1 MTDPLQD
8 ADPLC
13 RLGAAE
19 LASAYAAK
27 TLSPVEV
34 VRACLDRAE
43 TVQQWFNAF
52 TLIDHETALAAAR
65 ASEAR
70 WHAGRPLGPA
80 DGVPTTIK
88 DIVLVAG
95 WGIRYGTVATPPV
108 VAEADS
114 PAVRLLRDAG
124 AVLLGLTTTPEF
136 GWKAVTDSAASGTT
150 RNPLD
155 PSLTSG
161 GSSGGAAVAAACG
174 AGVFHLG
181 TDGGGSIRIPAAF
194 CGVVGHKP
202 TFGRVPAHPISAFGT
217 LAHLGPIART
227 ATDAEAMLSVMSGRD
242 ERDWFQPPG
251 SWPVEAAF
259 PGWPQLRIGV
269 WRTPPHGAVDPVVAS
284 AFETALASLANAGAT
299 LEDVRLPGADLHAMF
314 QALWFAGAASRLR
327 AVPAERLADVDPG
340 LREVA
345 ACGAAIPL
353 TDYLDATSRRAE
365 FGAAMDAL
373 LTRFDLLVS
382 PAVAVP
388 PFAAGAEVP
397 PGSGMAR
404 WTEWAGFSYPI
415 NLSQQP
421 ACVAAGL
428 QFVAA
433 RGHDHLALRAASFT
447 RRTPASRGASFAP

>member
-1 MTDPLQD
+1 MTQYDESVADPLRD

-19 LASAYAAK
+19 LARAYATR

-34 VRACLDRAE
+34 TRACLDRAE
-43 TVQQWFNAF
+43 TTQQRFNAF

-70 WHAGRPLGPA
+70 WHAGQSLGPA

-95 WGIRYGTVATPPV
+95 WGVRYGTVALPPT
-108 VAEADS
+108 VAETDS

-124 AVLLGLTTTPEF
+124 AVLLGFTTTPEF
-136 GWKAVTDSAASGTT
+136 GWKAVTDSAASGIT

-155 PSLTSG
+155 PSLGSG

-227 ATDAEAMLSVMSGRD
+227 AADAETMFSVMSGRD
-242 ERDWFQPPG
+242 GRDWFQPPG
-251 SWPVEAAF
+251 SWPVEPEF
-259 PGWPQLRIGV
+259 PGWPRLRIGV
-269 WRTPPHGAVDPVVAS
+269 WRTPPHGAVDPAIAS
-284 AFETALASLANAGAT
+284 AFEAALASLAGAGAV
-299 LEDVRLPGADLHAMF
+299 LEDIDLPGADLHEMF
-314 QALWFAGAASRLR
+314 QTLWFAGAASRLR
-327 AVPAERLADVDPG
+327 AVPAERLAAVEPG
-340 LREVA
+340 LRDIA
-345 ACGAAIPL
+345 RQGAAIPL
-353 TDYLDATSRRAE
+353 TDYLAATARRAE
-365 FGAAMDAL
+365 FGAGMDAL
-373 LTRFDLLVS
+373 LDRFDLLVS

-397 PGSGMAR
+397 PGSGLAR
-404 WTEWAGFSYPI
+404 WTEWAGFSYPL

-421 ACVAAGL
+421 ACVMARL

-433 RGHDHLALRAASFT
+433 RGHDYLALRAAAAWT
-447 RRTPASRGASFAP
+447 GLG

>member
-1 MTDPLQD
+1 MTDRLDPLQD
-8 ADPLC
+8 AGPLC
-13 RLGAAE
+13 RLGAVE

-27 TLSPVEV
+27 TVSPVEV
-34 VRACLDRAE
+34 AQACLDRAE
-43 TVQQWFNAF
+43 TVQQRFNAF
-52 TLIDHETALAAAR
+52 TLIDHGTALAAAR

-95 WGIRYGTVATPPV
+95 WGVRYGTTTLPPV
-108 VAEADS
+108 TAEADS

-124 AVLLGLTTTPEF
+124 AVLMGLTTTPEF
-136 GWKAVTDSAASGTT
+136 GWKAVTDSAATGIT
-150 RNPLD
+150 RNPID

-161 GSSGGAAVAAACG
+161 GSSGGAAAAAACG

-227 ATDAEAMLSVMSGRD
+227 AADAEVMLAAMSGRD
-242 ERDWFQPPG
+242 TRDWFQPPG
-251 SWPVEAAF
+251 SWPVENDF
-259 PGWPQLRIGV
+259 PGWPGLRVGI
-269 WRTPPHGAVDPVVAS
+269 WRTPPHGAVDPAIAS
-284 AFETALASLANAGAT
+284 AFEVAVASLADAGAA
-299 LEDVRLPGADLHAMF
+299 LEEVQLPGADLHATF
-314 QALWFAGAASRLR
+314 QTLWFAGAASRLR
-327 AVPAERLADVDPG
+327 AVPADRLAAVDPG

-345 ACGAAIPL
+345 ELGAAIPL
-353 TDYLDATSRRAE
+353 TAYLDAVMRRAE

-373 LTRFDLLVS
+373 LTRHDLLVS

-397 PGSGMAR
+397 PGSGLAR
-404 WTEWAGFSYPI
+404 WTGWAGFSYPI

-421 ACVAAGL
+421 ACVVPAGSASL
-428 QFVAA
+428 QFVSA
-433 RGHDHLALRAASFT
+433 RGYDFLALQTAAAWT
-447 RRTPASRGASFAP
+447 ALSR

>member
-1 MTDPLQD
+1 MRD

-19 LASAYAAK
+19 LTRAYAAG

-34 VRACLDRAE
+34 ARACLDRAE
-43 TVQQWFNAF
+43 TVRQRFNAF

-70 WHAGRPLGPA
+70 WHAGQSLGPA

-95 WGIRYGTVATPPV
+95 WGVRFGTSALPPV
-108 VAEADS
+108 TAETDS

-124 AVLLGLTTTPEF
+124 AVLLGLTATPEF
-136 GWKAVTDSAASGTT
+136 GWKAVTDSAANGIT

-194 CGVVGHKP
+194 CGVAGHKP

-227 ATDAEAMLSVMSGRD
+227 AADAEIMFSVMSGRD
-242 ERDWFQPPG
+242 GRDWFQPPG
-251 SWPVEAAF
+251 SWPVEPDF
-259 PGWPQLRIGV
+259 PGWSRLRVGV
-269 WRTPPHGAVDPVVAS
+269 WRTPPHGAVDPAVAS
-284 AFETALASLANAGAT
+284 AFETALASLAGAGAV
-299 LEDVRLPGADLHAMF
+299 LEDIELPVGDLHAMF
-314 QALWFAGAASRLR
+314 KTLWFAGAASRLR
-327 AVPAERLADVDPG
+327 AVPAERLAAVEPG
-340 LREVA
+340 LREIA
-345 ACGAAIPL
+345 EQGAAIPL
-353 TDYLDATSRRAE
+353 TDYLDAVVRRAE

-373 LTRFDLLVS
+373 LDRYDLLVS

-397 PGSGMAR
+397 PGSGLAR
-404 WTEWAGFSYPI
+404 WTEWAGFSYPL

-433 RGHDHLALRAASFT
+433 RGHDYFALRAAAAGT
-447 RRTPASRGASFAP
+447 